1 MGIGSDGDTIS
12 VTAGIGIVTLERQSS
27 IIVASEMLHRDTN
40 VGVSRIFIRSVRSVR
55 VRCYE
60 IKYGRD
66 TNETLNGIGLS
77 GRGTRNPLSMPCCL
91 AALRVNWL

>member
-12 VTAGIGIVTLERQSS
+12 VTAGIGIDTFERQSL
-27 IIVASEMLHRDTN
+27 IVASEMLHRDTN
-40 VGVSRIFIRSVRSVR
+40 VGVSRIFIRSGRSVR

-66 TNETLNGIGLS
+66 TNETLSGIGLS
-77 GRGTRNPLSMPCCL
+77 GRGTRII
-91 AALRVNWL
+91 

>member
-12 VTAGIGIVTLERQSS
+12 VTAGIGIVTLERQSC
-27 IIVASEMLHRDTN
+27 IVASENRDRDTN
-40 VGVSRIFIRSVRSVR
+40 VGVSMIFIRSVRSVR

-66 TNETLNGIGLS
+66 TNETLSGIGLS
-77 GRGTRNPLSMPCCL
+77 GRGTRNI
-91 AALRVNWL
+91 

>member
-27 IIVASEMLHRDTN
+27 IVASENRDRDTN
-40 VGVSRIFIRSVRSVR
+40 VGVSRIFIRSVRSVH
-55 VRCYE
+55 VRCNE

-66 TNETLNGIGLS
+66 TNETLSGIALS
-77 GRGTRNPLSMPCCL
+77 GRGTRNI
-91 AALRVNWL
+91 